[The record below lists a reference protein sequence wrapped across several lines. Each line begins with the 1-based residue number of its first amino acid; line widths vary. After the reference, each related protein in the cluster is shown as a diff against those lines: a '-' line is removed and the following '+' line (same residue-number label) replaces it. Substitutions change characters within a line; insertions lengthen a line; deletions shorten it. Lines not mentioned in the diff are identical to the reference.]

1 MHLFFQVTALIS
13 AASAAVLLTSCG
25 DGGYT
30 KNADKTVQGSS
41 DAKENE
47 EAKEQETPNS
57 ESEQSAVE
65 TASDPE
71 SDNNTSPENTSSTDL
86 ETFLDQLANVF
97 GKADNGNNG
106 SPSDASQPSPAG
118 PTPVAPDPT
127 SDDCIGADEFI
138 CAIEVAITFHTNK
151 IRPSSDPLLHHA
163 RLSFVS
169 REWSDRQAASGSI
182 SHRGFPD
189 DRRRVYSE
197 AFPGDRVSIQAENVA
212 YSSSNSTTADEV
224 ARMFVKMWAN
234 SAGHRRNMLGNY
246 GIIGVGITK
255 KGNRFYGTQIFGQ
268 E

>member
-1 MHLFFQVTALIS
+1 MRIFFQVNAIVTIVS
-13 AASAAVLLTSCG
+13 AALLQGCG

-47 EAKEQETPNS
+47 EANGTKTPND
-57 ESEQSAVE
+57 ESEQGAGE
-65 TASDPE
+65 TE
-71 SDNNTSPENTSSTDL
+71 SGAQAGNNNGTENTSSTNL
-86 ETFLDQLANVF
+86 ETLLDQLANVF
-97 GKADNGNNG
+97 GKGGNGNTGNQNDPNQPT
-106 SPSDASQPSPAG
+106 PSG
-118 PTPVAPDPT
+118 PTPVAPEPT

-151 IRPSSDPLLHHA
+151 IRPSNDQLLHHA

-189 DRRRVYSE
+189 DRKRVYTG
-197 AFPGDRVSIQAENVA
+197 AFPGDSVSIQAENVA
-212 YSSSNSTTADEV
+212 YSSSNSTNADEV
-224 ARMFVKMWAN
+224 ARMFVTMWAN

-246 GIIGVGITK
+246 AIMGVGVTK
-255 KGNRFYGTQIFGQ
+255 KGNRYYGTQIFGQ